1 MALRDQIGCARCH
14 DSMRPFPPALQ
25 DQPLQPQPVLVRL
38 QPVRWLL
45 PLVTP
50 LVACKEAVGDG
61 VAGGGKPA
69 ASATS
74 SSKDIDGVTSALL
87 RLPLVPLPVLSM
99 LPSLSRD
106 RTGKT

>member
-1 MALRDQIGCARCH
+1 MAPDLKEVGQVFTK
-14 DSMRPFPPALQ
+14 FPAFIMLGV
-25 DQPLQPQPVLVRL
+25 PVLVIWPRL
-38 QPVRWLL
+38 GHRWLL

-69 ASATS
+69 ASAAS
-74 SSKDIDGVTSALL
+74 SSEDVDGVTSGLL
-87 RLPLVPLPVLSM
+87 MLPLVPLPVLSV

>member
-1 MALRDQIGCARCH
+1 MAPDLKEVGQVFTK
-14 DSMRPFPPALQ
+14 FPAFIMLGV
-25 DQPLQPQPVLVRL
+25 PVLVIWPRL
-38 QPVRWLL
+38 GHRWLL

-50 LVACKEAVGDG
+50 FVACKEAVGDG
-61 VAGGGKPA
+61 VAGGGK
-69 ASATS
+69 ASAAS

-87 RLPLVPLPVLSM
+87 RLPLVPLPVLSV